1 MGASL
6 SCSGHRVFIFYIS
19 MLYKFIIK
27 HFIITFLQ
35 IFYKH
40 ILLKIKQKQPHKS
53 AKEPSN
59 D

>member
-1 MGASL
+1 
-6 SCSGHRVFIFYIS
+6 